1 MANAGTAHRVM
12 SGDAAAVDRDLRFR
26 RLLEK
31 LPAAAYTCDAQG
43 LITYYN
49 ERAVEL
55 WGRAPAL
62 NDPVDRFCGSF
73 KMFLPDGAP
82 MLHAECWVA
91 LALRN
96 DRRYEGSEILI
107 ERPDGERRVALAHA
121 NPIHDDDGRLVGAV
135 NVLVD
140 ISDRKRA
147 EDAVNDANRAKSE
160 FLAAMSHELRTPL
173 NAIAGYVQLLEL
185 EVHGPLAPE
194 QHAALERVQRSQRYL
209 LSLINDILNFAK
221 LEAGRVEYSTED
233 VVLADAVAHIA
244 PMIEPQVAAKH
255 LDYAVR
261 IDPGIIVR
269 ADAEKL
275 WQILLNLLSNAV
287 KFTECGGRI
296 TVDTGVR
303 GDGSGPTGVVYVR
316 VTDTGAGIP
325 ANRLGAIFEP
335 FVQIQRTLAN
345 PSEGTGLGLA
355 ISRGLARG
363 MGGDLRV
370 RSVEGTGTTFTL
382 MLRGA
387 RRA

>member
-1 MANAGTAHRVM
+1 M

-49 ERAVEL
+49 ERAVAL

>member
-1 MANAGTAHRVM
+1 MN
-12 SGDAAAVDRDLRFR
+12 GDAAAQVSELRFR

-31 LPAAAYTCDAQG
+31 LPAGAYTCDAQG

-62 NDPVDRFCGSF
+62 HDPVDRFCGSL
-73 KMFLPDGAP
+73 KLLSPDGAP
-82 MLHAECWVA
+82 IPREECWMA

-96 DRRYEGSEILI
+96 DRPYDGCEILI
-107 ERPDGERRVALAHA
+107 ERPDGDRRVALAHA
-121 NPIHDDDGRLVGAV
+121 NPIHDDDGRLMGAV

-140 ISDRKRA
+140 ITDRKRA
-147 EDAVNDANRAKSE
+147 ENAVNDANRAKSE

-173 NAIAGYVQLLEL
+173 NAIAGYVQLLDL
-185 EVHGPLAPE
+185 EVHGPLSPE
-194 QHAALERVQRSQRYL
+194 QHLALQRVQRSQRYL

-221 LEAGRVEYSTED
+221 LEAGRVEYSTRD
-233 VVLADAVAHIA
+233 VKLVDAIA
-244 PMIEPQVAAKH
+244 EVSPMIEPQIAAKR
-255 LDYAVR
+255 LGYEVR
-261 IDPGIIVR
+261 IDPAIVVR

-287 KFTECGGRI
+287 KFTECDGRI
-296 TVDTGVR
+296 TVDTGTR
-303 GDGSGPTGVVYVR
+303 GDGGGPTGVVFLR

-325 ANRLGAIFEP
+325 TSRLTSIFEP
-335 FVQIQRTLAN
+335 FVQIQRSLTN
-345 PSEGTGLGLA
+345 SSEGTGLGLA

-382 MLRGA
+382 MLRAG